1 MTNTPPTITT
11 ILTTF
16 TDEQAGLSTGLA
28 RHRILA
34 VAESLRRCVEAHGDQ
49 ILVDRDRT
57 LVAAER
63 AFDPRDPVA
72 RVAHADDLIYL
83 LAIFVEPEW
92 LPGDSPSLRV
102 HLRVVER
109 LSQWVI
115 EHGLVHPDEV
125 CCPLLD
131 IEARVRRARR
141 ALRSAAQAAP
151 KR

>member
-1 MTNTPPTITT
+1 MTNTPLTITS
-11 ILTTF
+11 IISVF

-28 RHRILA
+28 RSRILA

-49 ILVDRDRT
+49 VLVTRDRT

-92 LPGDSPSLRV
+92 LPTDSPAVRA
-102 HLRVVER
+102 HLRYAER
-109 LSQWVI
+109 LMGWLVG
-115 EHGLVHPDEV
+115 HRLVHPDEV

-131 IEARVRRARR
+131 IGARIARARR
-141 ALRSAAQAAP
+141 QLRSGAREVP
-151 KR
+151 GR